1 MKKIISIIIVIALLV
16 GVIIFQSVRLNK
28 QQNKYNIAIQNNKAY
43 ASQVDKLNNE
53 KKAFLLTIDQL
64 CYMNDKSINELDSMR
79 KELKIK
85 DNQIMQMSKIKEK
98 IYITDTLITTDTIFK
113 EPNFILDTC
122 LGDEWYTNCLHL
134 AYPNQIS
141 SELDVNTDLNCF
153 IHAKRETINPP
164 CKTWI
169 GRLFQ
174 KKHTVIN
181 VNVVENNPH
190 SNVKEIKFVKILDK

>member
-1 MKKIISIIIVIALLV
+1 MKNTLITAMIIAALV
-16 GVIIFQSVRLNK
+16 GLLIYQFAMLDM
-28 QQNKYNIAIQNNKAY
+28 QQDKYNIAMQNNKAY
-43 ASQVDKLNNE
+43 ASQIDELNNE

-79 KELKIK
+79 RELKIK
-85 DNQIMQMSKIKEK
+85 DKQIMQMSKIKEK
-98 IYITDTLITTDTIFK
+98 IYITDTLKLIDTFFK
-113 EPNFILDTC
+113 EPNFRLDTC
-122 LGDEWYTNCLHL
+122 LGDKWYTNCLHL

-141 SELDVNTDLNCF
+141 SELNVNTDLNCF
-153 IHAKRETINPP
+153 IYTKRETINPP

-181 VNVVENNPH
+181 VDVVENNPH
-190 SNVKEIKFVKILDK
+190 SNIKETKFIKILDK